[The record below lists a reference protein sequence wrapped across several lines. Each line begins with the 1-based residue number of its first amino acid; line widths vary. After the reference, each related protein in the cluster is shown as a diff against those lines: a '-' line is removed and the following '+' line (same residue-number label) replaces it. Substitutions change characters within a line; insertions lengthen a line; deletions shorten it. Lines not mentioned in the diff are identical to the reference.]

1 MYPAVRTSHSHQIH
15 LAKQTPARISSR
27 SRWCCCRRKQASH
40 PAIQPPSRND
50 VQTRLCRALIPPP
63 LPLCLSAPVPAR
75 AHVLRCDVMCIW
87 PTEPS
92 EAWHFR
98 RARGIPLLFGRRA
111 APLASFLWGW
121 KTTVLCL
128 RLALPPRP
136 LLCLL
141 PFAFCL
147 LPSSRDPTR
156 LSATGELRSAVSF
169 ARFGRTALLSWVDL
183 RLLLLFCTQILVGIT
198 LTIIIQITF
207 CDPTD
212 EPDRKSHFSL
222 PSYPRHPP
230 FFYAPNV

>member
-1 MYPAVRTSHSHQIH
+1 MQATSFAARLAHHHTTIPSFDPLVSINPFLPSTTTSTMYPAVRTSHSHQIH

-27 SRWCCCRRKQASH
+27 SRCCCWCCCRRKQASH

-75 AHVLRCDVMCIW
+75 AHVLRCDVMCVW

-121 KTTVLCL
+121 KTTVLYL

-141 PFAFCL
+141 PFAF
-147 LPSSRDPTR
+147 
-156 LSATGELRSAVSF
+156 
-169 ARFGRTALLSWVDL
+169 
-183 RLLLLFCTQILVGIT
+183 
-198 LTIIIQITF
+198 
-207 CDPTD
+207 
-212 EPDRKSHFSL
+212 FS
-222 PSYPRHPP
+222 
-230 FFYAPNV
+230 